1 MDGGPVRD
9 LSVRLGG
16 NLTGRSANHRRVR
29 IRCQK
34 REVCSDNCVFR
45 SAVHCTAR
53 FVVFLLEKLRGFDLL
68 VATVV
73 VVAIGTLA
81 FYVYAEIVDIG
92 LRGRKN

>member
-1 MDGGPVRD
+1 MGVRYVTYLYALVVILLVALPIIVAFGYAAKRGKSARTTASFVLPYIALLA
-9 LSVRLGG
+9 LS
-16 NLTGRSANHRRVR
+16 
-29 IRCQK
+29 
-34 REVCSDNCVFR
+34 F
-45 SAVHCTAR
+45 
-53 FVVFLLEKLRGFDLL
+53 FLLEKLRGFDLL

>member
-1 MDGGPVRD
+1 M
-9 LSVRLGG
+9 
-16 NLTGRSANHRRVR
+16 
-29 IRCQK
+29 
-34 REVCSDNCVFR
+34 
-45 SAVHCTAR
+45 
-53 FVVFLLEKLRGFDLL
+53 LEKLRGFDLL